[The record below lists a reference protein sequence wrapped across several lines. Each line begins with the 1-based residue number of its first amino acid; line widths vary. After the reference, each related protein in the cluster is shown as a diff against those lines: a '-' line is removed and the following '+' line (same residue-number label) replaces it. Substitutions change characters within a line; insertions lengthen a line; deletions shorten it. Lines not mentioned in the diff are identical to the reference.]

1 MHVLMRVFWAVSS
14 VVEHCL
20 HTAGVR
26 SSNLLP
32 PTKKPSFDMPKW
44 LIEKS
49 PTEIILK
56 IHVQP
61 NAKMSAWAGIFGDS
75 LKIRLNAPPADG
87 KANAALIQ
95 FLSDFLDLPK
105 SAVGILSGE
114 TSRQKRLLI
123 KGDAQKIKNRLPSF
137 E

>member
-1 MHVLMRVFWAVSS
+1 
-14 VVEHCL
+14 
-20 HTAGVR
+20 
-26 SSNLLP
+26 
-32 PTKKPSFDMPKW
+32 MPKW
-44 LIEKS
+44 LVEKS

-61 NAKMSAWAGIFGDS
+61 NAKMSAWAGTFGDS
-75 LKIRLNAPPADG
+75 LKIRLNVPPTDG

-105 SAVGILSGE
+105 SAVGILSGQ

-123 KGDAQKIKNRLPSF
+123 KGDAQKIKNRLPCF